1 MLRIAVGAA
10 VRAVARPV
18 GSPRRRDAARR
29 QCWFS
34 PSRAVWLRAPLLAGA
49 FMFAVSPANVAAQT
63 PTVTLTASPATIGEV
78 DGSADVTVTAAL
90 SAPRMSTTTV
100 TLSLGGTASD
110 PANYQVLGSL
120 LDDTLYEGDETIELE
135 GSSGGAD
142 VVPGSITVEDDDVQP
157 TITLNRNGFA
167 EVHEVGDPNRR
178 TKSVGVTARLLGN
191 ASFSQDTTFTLEL
204 YGPAE
209 NGVDFTISPYPF
221 TITIPAGATT
231 AMSSAQVTAVE
242 DSVIDSGLYESIY
255 VAGVGTDHLGQN
267 IEFSYPGVSPRVQL
281 GFVVDNDA
289 LPLLSIREIQTI
301 TLYEGDAAAARTVH
315 VDLPAPATNEVTVQ
329 LVISGPRSRF
339 SVDPAVPTIRI
350 PAGES
355 SGMATITIT
364 PISNNVLQR
373 TGAVSVT
380 AHAAGYGSSLLNNVL
395 YLSDPLTQAIST
407 RVLLQG
413 NPRETSSAT
422 LLRGQELS
430 AVLQLN
436 LRNLDMVGTPSLNL
450 GIGGSSRSAPCALL
464 GDDLRCIHIV
474 ATGEYAPGGVE
485 VPSML
490 DVAGVTFRD
499 RQTNQPVPFNPALP
513 APNVGT
519 WRRIV
524 VHDGEMWSFKLTTS
538 LESAGGS
545 GCAAGCGYRDD
556 RVGTS
561 TDDGRNPASCAG
573 RQDDNER
580 RLLGDRDAADHH
592 SRGGACR
599 LHDPRRHGA
608 R

>member
-110 PANYQVLGSL
+110 PADYQVLGSL
-120 LDDTLYEGDETIELE
+120 PSITIPSGQTTNTAEVVVSLIDDTLYEGDETIELE

-395 YLSDPLTQAIST
+395 YLSDPLTQA
-407 RVLLQG
+407 
-413 NPRETSSAT
+413 
-422 LLRGQELS
+422 
-430 AVLQLN
+430 
-436 LRNLDMVGTPSLNL
+436 
-450 GIGGSSRSAPCALL
+450 
-464 GDDLRCIHIV
+464 
-474 ATGEYAPGGVE
+474 
-485 VPSML
+485 
-490 DVAGVTFRD
+490 
-499 RQTNQPVPFNPALP
+499 
-513 APNVGT
+513 
-519 WRRIV
+519 
-524 VHDGEMWSFKLTTS
+524 TT
-538 LESAGGS
+538 
-545 GCAAGCGYRDD
+545 CG
-556 RVGTS
+556 
-561 TDDGRNPASCAG
+561 AWW
-573 RQDDNER
+573 
-580 RLLGDRDAADHH
+580 
-592 SRGGACR
+592 
-599 LHDPRRHGA
+599 
-608 R
+608 